1 MERPATTAAAI
12 AGARGAEIASDGE
25 EDVGQEEGI
34 AQVVEGGDAED
45 DIADGTDAHEAEG
58 IEEGIVI
65 GVIKTA
71 LSMGVT
77 DVRKIA
83 QIIEQQTK
91 LTYSEALDFIRNHK
105 DL

>member
-58 IEEGIVI
+58 IEEGIGRLELAPHIVE
-65 GVIKTA
+65 G
-71 LSMGVT
+71 GHG
-77 DVRKIA
+77 DD
-83 QIIEQQTK
+83 EHGP
-91 LTYSEALDFIRNHK
+91 D
-105 DL
+105 

>member
-1 MERPATTAAAI
+1 MAEQSQYEYERQVDK
-12 AGARGAEIASDGE
+12 AESR
-25 EDVGQEEGI
+25 
-34 AQVVEGGDAED
+34 
-45 DIADGTDAHEAEG
+45 AEG